1 MSTTIIPTKT
11 GVRISIAMKVRK
23 PRGKTQ
29 ILLPDTHRPVEREQ
43 RKDYPEAIAVA
54 VARGHLWC
62 EMLESGRF
70 SSLREMA
77 AKFGIGEAYMARL
90 VRMAS
95 LAPEIV
101 RAILDGNEPAGFS
114 LNALIPAVSE
124 MWHDQR
130 SKYGF
135 GNPQSSPALNDTESL
150 GEGAG
155 SDWLPVT
162 QLTD

>member
-1 MSTTIIPTKT
+1 MSTAVTPTQT
-11 GVRISIAMKVRK
+11 GVRISIPMKVRK

-29 ILLPDTHRPVEREQ
+29 ILLPETHRPVEREQ

-54 VARGHLWC
+54 VARGHLFC

-95 LAPEIV
+95 LAPDIV
-101 RAILDGNEPAGFS
+101 ADILDGNEPREFS
-114 LNALIPAVSE
+114 LNMLIGVVPDDWE
-124 MWHDQR
+124 QQR
-130 SKYGF
+130 GEYGF
-135 GNPQSSPALNDTESL
+135 AGGSSDH
-150 GEGAG
+150 
-155 SDWLPVT
+155 
-162 QLTD
+162 